1 MGLDYTGHQLGGFTG
16 LQLLQDVTLGG
27 RTGVKIPSVPSVI
40 TPISGYLVDRAGN
53 PIVDRSTNNLVT
65 R

>member
-27 RTGVKIPSVPSVI
+27 RTGVKIPSVI
-40 TPISGYLVDRAGN
+40 TPILVDRAGN

>member
-1 MGLDYTGHQLGGFTG
+1 MGLNYTGHQLGGFTG

-27 RTGVKIPSVPSVI
+27 RTGVNMPVI
-40 TPISGYLVDRAGN
+40 TPVTPVATLVDRAGN